1 MIKKIKK
8 KNIINKSVVQRERTK
23 MNEKEIQ
30 HNKKQITFNP
40 ENYTQESAD
49 RILNKYPK
57 RLPVL
62 VWEQGAGIDMKKRKF
77 IVPKDITLGQFLY
90 VIRKQIINISEIEG
104 IFIFITGKG
113 TMLPIAELMA
123 HIYNEH
129 NDNGFLKLT
138 VTKENTFG

>member
-1 MIKKIKK
+1 
-8 KNIINKSVVQRERTK
+8 

-30 HNKKQITFNP
+30 HDKEQIIFNH
-40 ENYTQESAD
+40 ENYSQESAN
-49 RILNKYPK
+49 RILKKYPK

-62 VWEQGAGIDMKKRKF
+62 IWEQGPGIDIKKRKF
-77 IVPKDITLGQFLY
+77 IVPNDITLGQFLY
-90 VIRKQIINISEIEG
+90 VLRKQIRNISEIEG

-113 TMLPIAELMA
+113 TMIPVSEVMSV
-123 HIYNEH
+123 IYKQH